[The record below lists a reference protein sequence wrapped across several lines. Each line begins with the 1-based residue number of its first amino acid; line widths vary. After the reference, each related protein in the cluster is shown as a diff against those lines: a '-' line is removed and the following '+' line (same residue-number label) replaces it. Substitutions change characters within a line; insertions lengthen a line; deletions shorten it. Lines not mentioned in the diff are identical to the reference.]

1 MKQFKI
7 VIDTKGSDNGAE
19 MMIRGADLALKKYP
33 ELSVLLVGD
42 TDVMKRECERL
53 SMPMDRVELL
63 EAPETIT
70 NYDSPAEALFVRRVF
85 EDPRN
90 PRPLPFTE
98 RFRRD
103 LHARVLY
110 VPTQSAYAE
119 FTRRIADEN
128 LFDPSFVKT
137 FSLALACDLAIALT
151 GDSHLA
157 QQLMQKYTASLDEAR
172 RSNMTENY
180 CRASAEDSFTEV
192 R

>member
-70 NYDSPAEALFVRRVF
+70 NYGCARINKAGKAPVF
-85 EDPRN
+85 GRKH
-90 PRPLPFTE
+90 R
-98 RFRRD
+98 
-103 LHARVLY
+103 
-110 VPTQSAYAE
+110 
-119 FTRRIADEN
+119 
-128 LFDPSFVKT
+128 
-137 FSLALACDLAIALT
+137 C
-151 GDSHLA
+151 
-157 QQLMQKYTASLDEAR
+157 
-172 RSNMTENY
+172 
-180 CRASAEDSFTEV
+180 
-192 R
+192 